1 MHSGRQWM
9 PFANTPAVF
18 FKVDEYIH
26 TYIHIRVHYEHSI
39 NIPIDNVTV
48 WVICRKKKVLDNNFY
63 FFEGVLDK
71 NFVHLMK
78 TFSYSLYKFATPTPY
93 VVVVFFTFGL
103 WKTGCSAIVLY
114 K

>member
-48 WVICRKKKVLDNNFY
+48 WVI
-63 FFEGVLDK
+63 
-71 NFVHLMK
+71 
-78 TFSYSLYKFATPTPY
+78 
-93 VVVVFFTFGL
+93 
-103 WKTGCSAIVLY
+103 W
-114 K
+114 